1 MIDSYE
7 DVISTYL
14 VKLSSKQ
21 LSADDSK
28 TIQLILHTI
37 GDFERISDH
46 AVSIVKVAQEIHE
59 KNISSQ
65 KRRKQVLPLWLTH
78 FVKLSTTLLLLLL
91 IMTLHLPQRLNRL
104 NRLSTVCVTSLK
116 TPMLSV
122 LLMVPVQSNSVC
134 IL

>member
-59 KNISSQ
+59 KNISFSKRQ
-65 KRRKQVLPLWLTH
+65 K
-78 FVKLSTTLLLLLL
+78 
-91 IMTLHLPQRLNRL
+91 
-104 NRLSTVCVTSLK
+104 
-116 TPMLSV
+116 
-122 LLMVPVQSNSVC
+122 
-134 IL
+134 